1 MSSLYRSRP
10 TWHSRTVVGNGMI
23 NTARPTLAD
32 RRPGV
37 LLYLRL
43 IGLPGRQTSG
53 RPLGRQGVLTGET
66 IQPAQTGMVLTAP
79 RGPPRSARAA
89 NGWRLAD
96 SGLFVVRKPA
106 PEHNLALTSAGW
118 WRGYHPA
125 TVRFPPEPTMTS
137 THTWMG
143 RCYKILICTCI
154 TLWHGIAS
162 GDR

>member
-96 SGLFVVRKPA
+96 SGLFVVRKTGTRTQPCIDQCRVVA
-106 PEHNLALTSAGW
+106 WLSSRHRAFPTRANNDL
-118 WRGYHPA
+118 HPHMDGPMLQDSNMYLYYFMA
-125 TVRFPPEPTMTS
+125 
-137 THTWMG
+137 
-143 RCYKILICTCI
+143 
-154 TLWHGIAS
+154 WHRI
-162 GDR
+162 R